1 MLTEIHSWLLL
12 FIKAK
17 HLYLLCCYQITL
29 FHHSQTTPVHLHI
42 VIICSILFTA
52 LYFGSMFSFIVH
64 SSSSQILLCFT
75 QTVNNYCTWLKNSSA
90 LPKNIVIYLYSNMLS
105 SFHALFFFFYAMH
118 FLWPKYPLILS
129 SAVFISFFPTLSF
142 LLSMYYSLWLSLSL
156 CGFLVAKLELAVSV
170 SSSVKAPIP
179 AAPQPHGSLQVL
191 QSSSPPMGLLAGI
204 CTRVACW
211 SVRPKIPSNFLLFFS
226 IFLFLQYCVFCFFL
240 IALLW

>member
-1 MLTEIHSWLLL
+1 MLC
-12 FIKAK
+12 F
-17 HLYLLCCYQITL
+17 
-29 FHHSQTTPVHLHI
+29 
-42 VIICSILFTA
+42 
-52 LYFGSMFSFIVH
+52 FSFMQCI
-64 SSSSQILLCFT
+64 
-75 QTVNNYCTWLKNSSA
+75 
-90 LPKNIVIYLYSNMLS
+90 
-105 SFHALFFFFYAMH
+105 FFDQSTT
-118 FLWPKYPLILS
+118 LILS
-129 SAVFISFFPTLSF
+129 STVFISFFPTLSF

-226 IFLFLQYCVFCFFL
+226 IFLFLQYCVYLFFFDSL
-240 IALLW
+240 AVIIIYLSLVESFVSWSSRHAKN